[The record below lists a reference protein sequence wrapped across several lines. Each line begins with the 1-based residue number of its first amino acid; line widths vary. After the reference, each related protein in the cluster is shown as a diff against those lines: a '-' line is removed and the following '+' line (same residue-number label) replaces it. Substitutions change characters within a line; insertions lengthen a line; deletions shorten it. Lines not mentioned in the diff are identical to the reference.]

1 MKGIFSK
8 IANRYCRR
16 AHPDIATR
24 FLGSALSPSSR
35 PSALGEGESS
45 PAHSETERPQ
55 EYRSRQMVLPLPEGE
70 GRGEGELCGRSL
82 NVVVLR
88 KCAYTPLNRVLLTA
102 ALVVTAILAIAQL
115 PPKSPVGNTW
125 DCLI

>member
-24 FLGSALSPSSR
+24 FLGSALFPSSLG
-35 PSALGEGESS
+35 SLGEGESS
-45 PAHSETERPQ
+45 SAHSETQRPQ

-70 GRGEGELCGRSL
+70 GRGEGELCVRSL

-102 ALVVTAILAIAQL
+102 ALVVTAIPAIAQL
-115 PPKSPVGNTW
+115 PPK
-125 DCLI
+125 